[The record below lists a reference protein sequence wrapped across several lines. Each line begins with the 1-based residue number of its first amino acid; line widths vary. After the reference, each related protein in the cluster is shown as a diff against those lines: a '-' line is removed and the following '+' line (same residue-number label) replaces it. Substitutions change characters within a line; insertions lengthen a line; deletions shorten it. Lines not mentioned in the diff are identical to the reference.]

1 MKNNLLLQPLQNEG
15 IEDKYS
21 NNVIFRYLEFVNT
34 PLANMSHRYSLSSG
48 ELFYHTIYSLDDLKG
63 ADYRERERIAS
74 LLWDDLVDHARR
86 RKIPIDDIE
95 VIHALMT
102 ITYGVYRC
110 LLLDKQSKYTAASGL
125 IVARLIEIDASFVH
139 TLSLHFNR
147 ATTILGENKLRE
159 QLTDY
164 MNGSQFI
171 SDELDSFLASVGTK
185 VDLTADLPTKEN
197 LQKVFKYAYTL
208 SNDFSN
214 LIDFLRDE
222 RERASDSDW
231 ARHALAIK
239 ESGVLKTNTFTNRFT
254 QWLSFFG
261 EMFGRV
267 VAYQEPNKLR
277 RSKSASDISIYFPKH
292 VG

>member
-1 MKNNLLLQPLQNEG
+1 MTDTREFIVGDESAGVRLDRFLVTQMPEFSRSEIQSFTVTRAGAPAKFS
-15 IEDKYS
+15 DKVKPDDKIVVQIPS
-21 NNVIFRYLEFVNT
+21 PTTNV
-34 PLANMSHRYSLSSG
+34 
-48 ELFYHTIYSLDDLKG
+48 
-63 ADYRERERIAS
+63 
-74 LLWDDLVDHARR
+74 
-86 RKIPIDDIE
+86 
-95 VIHALMT
+95 
-102 ITYGVYRC
+102 
-110 LLLDKQSKYTAASGL
+110 
-125 IVARLIEIDASFVH
+125 
-139 TLSLHFNR
+139 
-147 ATTILGENKLRE
+147 ATEN
-159 QLTDY
+159 
-164 MNGSQFI
+164 I